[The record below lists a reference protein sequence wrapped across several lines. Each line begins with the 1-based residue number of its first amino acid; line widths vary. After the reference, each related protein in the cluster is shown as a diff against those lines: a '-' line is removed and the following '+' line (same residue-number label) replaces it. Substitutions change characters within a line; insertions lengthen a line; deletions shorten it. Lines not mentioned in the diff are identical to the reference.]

1 MSPNPL
7 DVAAQ
12 ELAAMSEEQAAERFV
27 KWLENEVVLSARG
40 DRDAASEHDPA
51 GKYFLGRLA
60 SELAVASTGLGDR
73 GERLE
78 PCAIGVRLRP
88 DRASPGPWR
97 FRVSVRCL
105 AWLKLGDRDWRK
117 TPPAEV
123 SVQCAV
129 GPGRATWHFGAAEL
143 AAALAAATG
152 TPAFSAE
159 LRAEVEPGR
168 DGRPEI
174 VLQFVNT
181 SPDEHP
187 DPRVGRG
194 TQLYECRMEVEGLD
208 TEPFAL
214 EALPDSFRYDRCVP
228 AYGLNVG
235 VAAEAAGRFST
246 VDAPA
251 CSKQRPLFWRPGRP
265 APDLRFATLATD
277 PLPALGRLVAE
288 LDTWGREVWSSATLA
303 ARAAAE
309 GWSAEMR
316 READKAAADFR
327 AEVARMEVGLDLLR
341 RDARLS
347 RSFRLMNV
355 AMERSARGRYDEWR
369 PFQVAFLLANLNSI
383 ASPAAEAGIADIVW
397 FATGGGKTETYLGLL
412 VTAAFHD
419 RLRGKEAG
427 ITAWSRFPLRMLSL
441 QQTQR
446 FANALAAAEMVRRN
460 EGIGGEPF
468 VLGFFVGQSS
478 TPNSLKADAGR
489 DDPWDPD
496 DDAKLARAQVLEVC
510 PFCRQRTISMGMDR
524 VLWRLEHRCGNPDC
538 EWPERGLPVHVVD
551 DEIYRFLPTV
561 VVGTL
566 DKAASIA
573 MQAAMRGF
581 VGAPLGRCPQPGHG
595 WTYAPRSKRPS
606 GCLVPGCPALRAQRL
621 TCDPALFG
629 PSYRLQD
636 ELHLLRDSLGAVDAH
651 YEALYDDLQRSLC
664 GAPPKIL
671 ASSATLAGYEKQ
683 VDVLYRRVARVF
695 PQPGP
700 SQDENFWASP
710 SDRLMRRFV
719 AVAPRGVTIEYAV
732 DRLLSVLQGAVRR
745 LVADPALICAEAGV
759 PVGFAPLL
767 VSLYGTNVVYG
778 NTLRD
783 LDAVERSAETQ
794 IRVDGPVNTA
804 SLTGR
809 TGFDEVRQVLAR
821 LDDPEPDFRD
831 RLHVIAAS
839 SMMSHGVDVDRLNV
853 MVMLGL
859 PLGTAEFIQ
868 ATARVGRKWPGLV
881 LVVHK
886 IGRER
891 DAAVFRDFERFVEH
905 GDRFVEPVPV
915 TRRSRRVLE
924 RTAGGMELA
933 RLLMVHEPGAR
944 QALTSLS
951 SLRRFLAAIPG
962 VLEQDRDALLA
973 ALETDVVL
981 DEAFRADL
989 ERWFEMFGRNIQ
1001 SPPPDAKFPSDAW
1014 PKGKPMLSLRDVEEQ
1029 VPVVGSRGGR

>member
-1 MSPNPL
+1 MSPDSL
-7 DVAAQ
+7 DPAVQ
-12 ELAAMSEEQAAERFV
+12 EPAAMLEEQAAERFV
-27 KWLENEVVLSARG
+27 GWLENQVLLSARG
-40 DRDAASEHDPA
+40 DRDATSEHDPA

-78 PCAIGVRLRP
+78 PCAIGLRLRP
-88 DRASPGPWR
+88 VRTSPGPWR
-97 FRVSVRCL
+97 FRATARCVV
-105 AWLKLGDRDWRK
+105 WLKHGDRDWRK
-117 TPPAEV
+117 TAPAEV
-123 SVQCAV
+123 SIECVV
-129 GPGRATWHFGAAEL
+129 GPTRGTWRFGATEL
-143 AAALAAATG
+143 AAALTTATG
-152 TPAFSAE
+152 TSVFSAE

-174 VLQFVNT
+174 IVQLVNT

-194 TQLYECRMEVEGLD
+194 TQLYECRMEVVGLD
-208 TEPFAL
+208 TEPFVL
-214 EALPDSFRYDRCVP
+214 EALPDSFRYDRNVP

-235 VAAEAAGRFST
+235 VSGRAAGRFRT

-251 CSKQRPLFWRPGRP
+251 TSKQRPLFWKPGRP
-265 APDLRFATLATD
+265 APDLRFTTLAVD
-277 PLPALGRLVAE
+277 PLPALEQLVTELGR
-288 LDTWGREVWSSATLA
+288 WGTDVWSAATLE

-316 READKAAADFR
+316 READNAAGDFR
-327 AEVARMEVGLDLLR
+327 AELGRMEGGLGLLR
-341 RDARLS
+341 RDAQLN

-355 AMERSARGRYDEWR
+355 SMERSARGRYADWR
-369 PFQVAFLLANLNSI
+369 PFQIAFLLANLNSI
-383 ASPAAEAGIADIVW
+383 VSPAAEAAIADIVW

-446 FANALAAAEMVRRN
+446 FANALAAAEMVRRA
-460 EGIGGEPF
+460 EGIGGAPF
-468 VLGFFVGQSS
+468 ALGFFVGQSS
-478 TPNSLKADAGR
+478 TPNSIKVDAGR

-496 DDAKLARAQVLEVC
+496 DDAKLARAQVLEIC
-510 PFCRQRTISMGMDR
+510 PFCRGRAVTMGMDR
-524 VLWRLEHRCGNPDC
+524 VLWRLEHRCGNPGC
-538 EWPERGLPVHVVD
+538 EWPERGLPIYVVD
-551 DEIYRFLPTV
+551 DEIYRFLPAV

-581 VGAPLGRCPQPGHG
+581 VGAPLGSCPQPGHG

-606 GCLVPGCPALRAQRL
+606 GCLVPGCPAPRAQRL

-683 VDVLYRRVARVF
+683 VDVLYRREARVF

-700 SQDENFWASP
+700 SQQESFWASS
-710 SDRLMRRFV
+710 SDKLMRRFV

-732 DRLLSVLQGAVRR
+732 DRLLSVLQGAIRR
-745 LVADPALICAEAGV
+745 LVADPTSVCAEAGV
-759 PVGFAPLL
+759 PADFAPFL

-794 IRVDGPVNTA
+794 IRVDGAVNTA

-809 TGFDEVRQVLAR
+809 TGFDEVRQILAR
-821 LDDPEPDFRD
+821 LDEPEAEFRD

-868 ATARVGRKWPGLV
+868 ATARVGRRWPGLV

-933 RLLMVHEPGAR
+933 RLLMVHEPTAR
-944 QALTSLS
+944 QSLTWLP
-951 SLRRFLAAIPG
+951 SLRRFLAATPG

-973 ALETDVVL
+973 ALETDAVL
-981 DEAFRADL
+981 DEAFRTDL
-989 ERWFEMFGRNIQ
+989 ERWFDLFGRNIQ

-1029 VPVVGSRGGR
+1029 VPVVGSRSGR